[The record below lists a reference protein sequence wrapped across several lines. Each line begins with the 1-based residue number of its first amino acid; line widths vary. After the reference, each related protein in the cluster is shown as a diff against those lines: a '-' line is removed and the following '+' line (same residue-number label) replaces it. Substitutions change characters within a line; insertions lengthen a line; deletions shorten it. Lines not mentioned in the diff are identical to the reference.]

1 MPPPFFRQAL
11 LAKTSG
17 MPGLGF
23 KAVAWPQHSKAPG
36 AQESGKFQLSE
47 SSPQTDERCVAELS
61 CNALPRPATESG
73 SRPRYLAPKVHQD
86 NSPGQRPGDRWV
98 DTRQPEGLRE
108 ISFPF

>member
-36 AQESGKFQLSE
+36 AQESGKFHLRIRLKC
-47 SSPQTDERCVAELS
+47 TLLVA
-61 CNALPRPATESG
+61 
-73 SRPRYLAPKVHQD
+73 
-86 NSPGQRPGDRWV
+86 
-98 DTRQPEGLRE
+98 
-108 ISFPF
+108 